1 MDFVSADRSG
11 DQEHTQELKNYNFTV
26 ADNNKNVAKQ
36 VLIDKASETKADKDI
51 DSAETGTQIKD
62 GLGEAGATGQ
72 AVTAF
77 SKLATT
83 PTETIQQ
90 VAPTTE
96 PPPLEN
102 LTDTGGGVYES
113 GTEAVAEGAGSK
125 ALKGLGGVGAVVGMG
140 MAIEAD
146 RNGGWSK
153 MSTADKIGNVVEIG
167 GAGLDLLGLGL
178 EFTPFAPL
186 GLALQ
191 GVGTL
196 AQVGAG
202 AESSISSAGGV
213 APAKAQASVAEGKL
227 EQQDKS
233 NLLQARTG
241 VSEAQAGTLGIA
253 RTAQN

>member
-125 ALKGLGGVGAVVGMG
+125 ALKGLG
-140 MAIEAD
+140 
-146 RNGGWSK
+146 
-153 MSTADKIGNVVEIG
+153 
-167 GAGLDLLGLGL
+167 L